1 MKKIICIYIIFLSF
15 NSFSQE
21 IFEYEFDENISIN
34 VIEDSDEGEINDGK
48 FIKGTYKD
56 EIVIYSKS
64 DKGKEQLK
72 NIDDNGLVSF
82 FKGLKDGTLKST
94 NGVFISENEFVLGNV
109 KIYSFRFSFKLKG
122 KEKLVENYAFIYKD
136 STYTIQFMADKDKF
150 ENNNEFRQSIIDSIK
165 FN

>member
-1 MKKIICIYIIFLSF
+1 MTIEEAQNRVDTWITTTGVRYFNELTNLGILMEEVGELSRLMVRKYGEQ
-15 NSFSQE
+15 SFKE
-21 IFEYEFDENISIN
+21 
-34 VIEDSDEGEINDGK
+34 
-48 FIKGTYKD
+48 
-56 EIVIYSKS
+56 S

>member
-94 NGVFISENEFVLGNV
+94 NGVFISENEFTLDNV
-109 KIYSFRFSFKLKG
+109 KIYSFRYSFKLKG
-122 KEKLVENYAFIYKD
+122 KEKLVENYVFIYKD